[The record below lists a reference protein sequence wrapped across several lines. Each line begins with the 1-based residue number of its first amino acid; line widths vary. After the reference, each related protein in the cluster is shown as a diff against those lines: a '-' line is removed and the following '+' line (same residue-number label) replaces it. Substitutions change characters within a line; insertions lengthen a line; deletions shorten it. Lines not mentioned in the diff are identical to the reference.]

1 MDEHYAI
8 NIGRQIGSGA
18 RNVAAILSSELGI
31 SVYDKKL
38 LKSASDE
45 SGFSEEFFVKADE
58 ETSRKPLRS
67 LFLTHLSEG
76 GFSRNFMSNDSMF
89 KMQSDAILKIHS
101 QEDCIFIGRCANY
114 ILRESSRTL
123 NLFLTA
129 TPEDR
134 IRRICSSDS
143 SCTERKAMKMIEDGD
158 RKRASYYNYYT
169 GTEWGSSMAYDLCLS
184 TSVFG
189 VEGCA
194 GIILDIARKKLGIK

>member
-1 MDEHYAI
+1 MDAHYAI

-18 RNVAAILSSELGI
+18 REVAAILSSELVI

-45 SGFSEEFFVKADE
+45 SGFSEEFFIKSDE
-58 ETSRKPLRS
+58 ETSRRRLRP
-67 LFLTHLSEG
+67 LFLLHLSEG
-76 GFSRNFMSNDSMF
+76 GFSTNPISTESIF
-89 KMQSDAILKIHS
+89 KLQSDAIRRIHE

-114 ILRESSRTL
+114 ILRDSDRTL
-123 NLFLTA
+123 NVFLTA

-134 IRRICSSDS
+134 IRRICNADS
-143 SCTERKAMKMIEDGD
+143 SCSERKALKMIEDGD

-169 GTEWGSSMAYDLCLS
+169 GTKWGDSSAYDMCLS

-189 VEGCA
+189 VDGCA
-194 GIILDIARKKLGIK
+194 RIIIDIARTKLSI